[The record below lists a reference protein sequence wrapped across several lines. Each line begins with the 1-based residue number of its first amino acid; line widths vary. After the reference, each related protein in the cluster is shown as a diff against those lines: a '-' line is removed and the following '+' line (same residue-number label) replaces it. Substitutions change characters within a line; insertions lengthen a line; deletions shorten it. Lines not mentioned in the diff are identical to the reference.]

1 MLFVVCFTLVPKADV
16 EKEEQETLA
25 GKGVGKKEEVFEP
38 KDDDLD

>member
-16 EKEEQETLA
+16 EKEERETLA
-25 GKGVGKKEEVFEP
+25 GKGMEKNDETFEP